1 MGFDVIVKDKFNAW
15 NLQRWWEF
23 VLPHHHHMFEESSR
37 ENISCHTKLNRVLIS
52 GLNNFYVNQID
63 IKAWLK
69 INFHLINSRSCI
81 FEIFYVY
88 RFFFNL
94 GISYALKWYIMDYWC
109 LSRLKEISHHVHL
122 LIFELSCWCCF
133 SFFFYVIGLTFKK
146 DETSRWTIF
155 DLHQDTIL
163 QIKILH

>member
-1 MGFDVIVKDKFNAW
+1 MGICFASSSSYVW
-15 NLQRWWEF
+15 GEF
-23 VLPHHHHMFEESSR
+23 TRKYFVPY
-37 ENISCHTKLNRVLIS
+37 NLNRVLIS
-52 GLNNFYVNQID
+52 GLNNFNVNQID
-63 IKAWLK
+63 IRAWLK
-69 INFHLINSRSCI
+69 INFHLINSMSCI
-81 FEIFYVY
+81 FEISLYHNELSRAIIIVLL
-88 RFFFNL
+88 NL
-94 GISYALKWYIMDYWC
+94 GISNDLKWYIMDYWC

>member
-1 MGFDVIVKDKFNAW
+1 MMGICFASSSSYVW
-15 NLQRWWEF
+15 GEF
-23 VLPHHHHMFEESSR
+23 RRKYFVPY
-37 ENISCHTKLNRVLIS
+37 NLNRVLIS
-52 GLNNFYVNQID
+52 GLNNFNVNQID
-63 IKAWLK
+63 IRAWLK
-69 INFHLINSRSCI
+69 INFHLINSMSCI
-81 FEIFYVY
+81 FEISLYHNEFLALLS
-88 RFFFNL
+88 FLFNL
-94 GISYALKWYIMDYWC
+94 GISYTLKRYIMDYWC
-109 LSRLKEISHHVHL
+109 LSRPKEISHHIHL